1 MKVYYN
7 LFVLISA
14 FLFFSCEEESNSL
27 EDCNLESR
35 ICTEEFRSVELEI
48 VDDNGEY
55 VELDNFY
62 TFFDSRKKFE
72 FSRNTFQQENG
83 LYPVITDA
91 ELEELNQEGSVLVFV
106 GEIEGKNVIEHQML
120 IGHDCCHVELIQGE
134 TKLILKNL

>member
-91 ELEELNQEGSVLVFV
+91 ELKELNQEGSVLVFV